1 MTELA
6 VSQLRSKVGETRPD
20 SAYDDDAL
28 QAYIDTAANNIDLA
42 AALVWEDKAA
52 GYAALVNTSE
62 SGSSRSMGD
71 LYKNAL
77 AMADRFRKL
86 AAPGGDPDAPDAP
99 VPFATRTRTRPI
111 VRA

>member
-1 MTELA
+1 MTTDTIMT
-6 VSQLRSKVGETRPD
+6 LRRQVGETRPD
-20 SAYDDDAL
+20 TAYDDDAL
-28 QAYIDTAANNIDLA
+28 QAYLDTANGSSDLA